1 MMRPMPTPA
10 DRSLTRT
17 LALADAIRAVAT
29 AASQDPTAVLDE
41 LARQAESL
49 LGCDGASIHLAE
61 TRDGELIFRRAR
73 LSDLGHQH
81 GVLLN
86 STWRADP
93 MVVAALRGGQVDFH
107 ERFQADHSD
116 DVRALPWLREI
127 ASALYAPLIA
137 ADEPFGLLFAAWLE
151 PRRPDPELLAL
162 ADALARC
169 AAVAVHTARLLAE
182 SQRASAEL
190 ERLVATVADA
200 ARLDGAIKTARL
212 VAHELNNQLSPIRGY
227 SEVLTEMLEGE
238 PGMLAERI
246 LRGAE
251 ASAATVARL
260 QRIIRFEETET
271 AGFRMLNL
279 EAATTPPGLS

>member
-1 MMRPMPTPA
+1 MPT
-10 DRSLTRT
+10 TRPRQASPST
-17 LALADAIRAVAT
+17 RALADAIRAVAT
-29 AASQDPTAVLDE
+29 AASEDPTTVLDE
-41 LARQAESL
+41 LARQAEGL

-61 TRDGELIFRRAR
+61 LRSGEMIFRRAR
-73 LSDLGHQH
+73 LSELGQRR
-81 GVLLN
+81 GVPPN

-93 MVVAALRGGQVDFH
+93 MVLAALRAGQVDFH

-127 ASALYAPLIA
+127 ASALYAPLIVA
-137 ADEPFGLLFAAWLE
+137 EEPLGVLFAAW
-151 PRRPDPELLAL
+151 RTSRQPDPELLAG

-182 SQRASAEL
+182 AERSRREL
-190 ERLVATVADA
+190 ERLVATVAEG

-212 VAHELNNQLSPIRGY
+212 VAHELNNQLAPVRGY
-227 SEVLTEMLEGE
+227 SEVLTEMLDGE
-238 PGMLAERI
+238 AAVLAGRI

-260 QRIIRFEETET
+260 QRIIRFEETEL

-279 EAATTPPGLS
+279 DAATKPTVQ

>member
-1 MMRPMPTPA
+1 VPTAVSRSMR
-10 DRSLTRT
+10 RT
-17 LALADAIRAVAT
+17 LALADAIRAVGT
-29 AASQDPTAVLDE
+29 VASQDPTAVLDE
-41 LARQAESL
+41 VARQAESL

-61 TRDGELIFRRAR
+61 TRDGAVIFRRVR
-73 LSDLGHQH
+73 LSDLGRAH
-81 GVLLN
+81 GVPPG

-93 MVVAALRGGQVDFH
+93 IVLEALRGGAVDFR

-137 ADEPFGLLFAAWLE
+137 ADEPFGVLFAAWLQ
-151 PRRPDPELLAL
+151 PRRPDAELLAF

-169 AAVAVHTARLLAE
+169 AAVAVHTARLVAE
-182 SQRASAEL
+182 SQRANAEL
-190 ERLVATVADA
+190 ERLVATVADG

-212 VAHELNNQLSPIRGY
+212 VAHELNNQLSLIRGY

-238 PGMLAERI
+238 SAMLAERI
-246 LRGAE
+246 LRGAD

-279 EAATTPPGLS
+279 DAATTPPS

>member
-1 MMRPMPTPA
+1 MRPVPTP
-10 DRSLTRT
+10 DDPFSSST

-29 AASQDPTAVLDE
+29 AASQDPTPVLDE

-61 TRDGELIFRRAR
+61 TREGEVVFRRVR
-73 LSDLGHQH
+73 LSDLGREG
-81 GVLLN
+81 GVPPD

-93 MVVAALRGGQVDFH
+93 VVLKALRGGQVDFH

-116 DVRALPWLREI
+116 DVRALPWLSEI

-137 ADEPFGLLFAAWLE
+137 AGQPFGLLVAAWRE

-162 ADALARC
+162 ADALAGC

-190 ERLVATVADA
+190 ERLVATVADS

-238 PGMLAERI
+238 PAMLAERI

-279 EAATTPPGLS
+279 EAATTPPGAS